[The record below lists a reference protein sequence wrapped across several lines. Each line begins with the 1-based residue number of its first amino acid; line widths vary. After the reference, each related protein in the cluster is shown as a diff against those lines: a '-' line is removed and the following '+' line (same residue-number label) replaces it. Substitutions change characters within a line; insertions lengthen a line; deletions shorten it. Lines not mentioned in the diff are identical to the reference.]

1 MTGFPAQS
9 SLPSSA
15 DVFDTTLANGL
26 RVLVRENHTSP
37 SVVFDAFLPGGS
49 VLDPAQQAGLS
60 SFAAS
65 MLMRGTERRTF
76 DEINDAIESVGAALS
91 ISSGRHAAVVSG
103 KSLAEDFGVL
113 LEIMGDSLRSPIF
126 PAEHVERV
134 RGQRLT
140 ALQERD
146 NNTRAVASLLFRELA
161 YPSTH
166 PYSRP
171 IDGFQ
176 ETIAALSRDEI
187 MEFYRRTYGPQGGIM
202 VVVGAVR
209 ADDAVRL
216 VQQALDGWQGQTP
229 PPAQFPDVFVPTAV
243 VAEEKVLA
251 GKTQSDIVLGV
262 PALRRDDPGYYAAR
276 LADTVL
282 GRFGMMGRLG
292 DNVREKLGL
301 AYYAYSALEAGK
313 EPGPW
318 MVAAGVNPADVDRCL
333 AAVDEE
339 LARLGTDLVPEQELD
354 DSKAFL
360 TGSLPLRL
368 ETNEGVS
375 QTILDMA
382 WYNLGLDYLLGYAD
396 LIRGIS
402 AEEVRAVAA
411 TYLRPQAYALAIAG
425 PERKRS

>member
-1 MTGFPAQS
+1 MTGNPAPS
-9 SLPSSA
+9 SVPSSA
-15 DVFDTTLANGL
+15 DILDITLANGL
-26 RVLVRENHTSP
+26 RVLVRENHSSP

-49 VLDPAQQAGLS
+49 VLEPTHQAGLS

-65 MLMRGTERRTF
+65 MLMRGTEHRTF
-76 DEINDAIESVGAALS
+76 DQINDAVESVGAALS
-91 ISSGRHAAVVSG
+91 ISSGRHAVVIGG
-103 KSLAEDFGVL
+103 KSLAEDFSL
-113 LEIMGDSLRSPIF
+113 LLDTLGDCLQFPSF
-126 PAEHVERV
+126 PAEYVERV

-140 ALQERD
+140 SLQERD
-146 NNTRAVASLLFRELA
+146 NNTRAVASLLFRQLA

-171 IDGFQ
+171 IEGFQ
-176 ETIAALSRDEI
+176 DTIAALSRDEI
-187 MEFYRRTYGPQGGIM
+187 VDFYSRTYGPSGGIL
-202 VVVGAVR
+202 VVVGAVE
-209 ADDAVRL
+209 AAEAVRR
-216 VQQALDGWQGQTP
+216 VQEALGNWQGQALP
-229 PPAQFPDVFVPTAV
+229 SVQFPDLSLPTAV

-262 PALRRDDPGYYAAR
+262 PALRRDDPDYYAAR

-301 AYYAYSALEAGK
+301 AYYSYSGLEAGK
-313 EPGPW
+313 QPGPW
-318 MVAAGVNPADVDRCL
+318 TVVAGVDPANVDRCL

-339 LARLGTDLVPEQELD
+339 LARLGTEPVPGPELE

-382 WYNLGLDYLLGYAD
+382 WYDLGLNHLLRYSD

-402 AEEVRAVAA
+402 PEQVRAVTAK
-411 TYLRPQAYALAIAG
+411 YLKPQAYALAVAG
-425 PERKRS
+425 PARS

>member
-1 MTGFPAQS
+1 MTGNPVPS
-9 SLPSSA
+9 SVPSSA
-15 DVFDTTLANGL
+15 DIFDTTLANGL

-49 VLDPAQQAGLS
+49 VLEPAHQAGLS

-65 MLMRGTERRTF
+65 MLMRGTEHRTF
-76 DEINDAIESVGAALS
+76 DEINEAIEAVGAALS
-91 ISSGRHAAVVSG
+91 ISSGRHAVVIGG
-103 KSLAEDFGVL
+103 KSLAEDFGLV
-113 LEIMGDSLRSPIF
+113 LEIMGDVLRFPSF
-126 PAEHVERV
+126 PAEQVERV

-140 ALQERD
+140 SLQERD
-146 NNTRAVASLLFRELA
+146 NNTRAVASLSFRRLA
-161 YPSTH
+161 YPATH

-176 ETIAALSRDEI
+176 ESIAALTRAEI
-187 MEFYRRTYGPQGGIM
+187 MDFYGRTYGLRGGVL
-202 VVVGAVR
+202 VVVGAVQ
-209 ADDAVRL
+209 AEDAVSR
-216 VQQALDGWQGQTP
+216 VQQALDDWQGHATAQV
-229 PPAQFPDVFVPTAV
+229 QFPEVAAPATL
-243 VAEEKVLA
+243 VAEDTVMA
-251 GKTQSDIVLGV
+251 GKTQSDVVLGV
-262 PALRRDDPGYYAAR
+262 PAVRRDDPEYYAAR

-301 AYYAYSALEAGK
+301 AYYAYSTLDAGK

-318 MVAAGVNPADVDRCL
+318 SVIAGVSPTNVDRCL

-339 LARLGTDLVPEQELD
+339 LTRLATDLVPEQELD

-382 WYNLGLDYLLGYAD
+382 WYDLGLDYLLGYAG
-396 LIRGIS
+396 LIQGIS
-402 AEEVRAVAA
+402 AEQVRSVAA
-411 TYLRPQAYALAIAG
+411 RYWQPPAYALAIAG
-425 PERKRS
+425 PPRS